1 MKKTAILNKLEN
13 AGVIAV
19 VRGETVEEA
28 IKASNAIVKGG
39 ITGIELTFT
48 VPNADHA
55 DCRISC
61 KLVKK
66 IPRSLL
72 VRYCT

>member
-39 ITGIELTFT
+39 ITEIGRAH
-48 VPNADHA
+48 V
-55 DCRISC
+55 
-61 KLVKK
+61 
-66 IPRSLL
+66 
-72 VRYCT
+72 